1 MRNYKTI
8 IVNKK
13 GEDRLKNNHPWVFE
27 GNIESSEIIEDGS
40 LVDVLNEK
48 KKYLGTGFYNSKSKI
63 R

>member
-27 GNIESSEIIEDGS
+27 GNIESKHRNDYKRNKE
-40 LVDVLNEK
+40 
-48 KKYLGTGFYNSKSKI
+48 
-63 R
+63 